1 MGWVWGRMSVS
12 FFTLGTGPSKPARQ
26 TFEQM
31 SGPPTPRSLKET
43 PLFDNPPTH
52 PYSCDSED
60 AMPVVKNVSYQTI
73 QTHHTD
79 EAASLAFYLNEH
91 GVCAQQ
97 VGDTVELPVP
107 DVNTFTKIEL
117 LKQTWALFWEFS
129 DSGLFGLPLYIK
141 G

>member
-1 MGWVWGRMSVS
+1 M
-12 FFTLGTGPSKPARQ
+12 P
-26 TFEQM
+26 
-31 SGPPTPRSLKET
+31 
-43 PLFDNPPTH
+43 DDIPTH
-52 PYSCDSED
+52 RRED
-60 AMPVVKNVSYQTI
+60 AVPAVKNISYQAI
-73 QTHHTD
+73 QTDHTD

-107 DVNTFTKIEL
+107 DVETFARVEM
-117 LKQTWALFWEFS
+117 LKTTWAMFWETS